1 MLSIMEDVTTKED
14 MQTMESTT
22 VGPPL
27 LEMRGICKAFG
38 HVQALQ
44 EVDFSQHQGEVV
56 GLVGDNGAGKSTL
69 IKIISGAYRPDAG
82 TIRVNGE
89 SVAFHSPW
97 DAMVRG
103 IATVYQNLALVDQ
116 RDVASNIFLGREL
129 MRGLVLDRRRMLAES
144 AQVLQELRSDIPSV
158 EVPVGLLSGGQRQAV
173 AIARAIHQ
181 YEARLVIMD
190 EPVAALGIE
199 ESRKVLGLVKQLK
212 ETGHAV
218 IVISHNLQHV
228 FSVVDRIV
236 VLRRGRLVG
245 VRRKSDTDA
254 SEIVRLIVGAEHL

>member
-1 MLSIMEDVTTKED
+1 MEDVR
-14 MQTMESTT
+14 MQETATAAASE
-22 VGPPL
+22 VGGRPL
-27 LEMRGICKAFG
+27 VELRGINKAFG

-44 EVDFSQHQGEVV
+44 KVDFCVFPAEVL

-69 IKIISGAYRPDAG
+69 IKIISGAYQPDDG
-82 TIRVNGE
+82 TILVDGAP
-89 SVAFHSPW
+89 VTFHSPR
-97 DAMVRG
+97 DAMVAG

-116 RDVASNIFLGREL
+116 RDVAANIFLGREL
-129 MRGLVLDRRRMLAES
+129 TNGLVLDGRRMVAES
-144 AQVLQELRSDIPSV
+144 AQVLERLRSDIPSV
-158 EVPVGLLSGGQRQAV
+158 RASVGFLSGGQRQAV

-181 YEARLVIMD
+181 EIGTRLIIMD

-199 ESRKVLGLVKQLK
+199 ESRKVLRLIRQLK
-212 ETGHAV
+212 ANGHAV
-218 IVISHNLQHV
+218 IVISHNLEHV

-245 VRRKSDTDA
+245 VRRRADTTA

>member
-1 MLSIMEDVTTKED
+1 MNEGTEQGVAPVVSEAA
-14 MQTMESTT
+14 
-22 VGPPL
+22 GPPL
-27 LEMRGICKAFG
+27 IELRGVTKIFG

-44 EVDFSQHQGEVV
+44 GVDFSLYPGEVV

-69 IKIISGAYRPDAG
+69 IKIIAGVHQPDGG
-82 TIRVNGE
+82 TIQVDGQPATFR
-89 SVAFHSPW
+89 SPQ
-97 DAMVRG
+97 DAMTKG

-129 MRGLVLDRRRMLAES
+129 VRGLMLDKRRMLEES
-144 AQVLQELRSDIPSV
+144 LGVLQELRSDIPSPQT
-158 EVPVGLLSGGQRQAV
+158 PVGLLSGGQRQAV

-181 YEARLVIMD
+181 VGARLVIMD

-199 ESRKVLGLVKQLK
+199 ETRKVLRLIGQLK
-212 ETGHAV
+212 AQGRAV
-218 IVISHNLQHV
+218 IVISHNLEHV

-245 VRRKSDTDA
+245 VRSKTETNA
-254 SEIVRLIVGAEHL
+254 TEIVHLIVGAEHL